1 MKSAM
6 LGFAAFLTLLV
17 CVACNK
23 TTNDVSYKDSVKQA
37 LQQAELTDV
46 SVSEDRDK
54 NTVTLGGTVHSGDAK
69 EKAAE
74 VAKGAAGT
82 RVVVNEVS
90 VQPVGEESEAKSIAS
105 NVDDAIE
112 KNYKAV
118 LISKGLNKQHIDY
131 SAKNG
136 VLTLKGSVR
145 TVTQREEAQRAFQK
159 AIQHYRRIA
168 SECPEAS

>member
-1 MKSAM
+1 MKSSV
-6 LGFAAFLTLLV
+6 LGFAAVVTLLL

-54 NTVTLGGTVHSGDAK
+54 NTVTLGGTVHSEDAK

-74 VAKGAAGT
+74 VAKGVAGA
-82 RVVVNEVS
+82 RIVVNEVS

-118 LISKGLNKQHIDY
+118 LISKGLNKQDIGY

-136 VLTLKGSVR
+136 VLTLKGHVK
-145 TVTQREEAQRAFQK
+145 TVTQREEAQRAALTVPNVQQVLNQIDVK
-159 AIQHYRRIA
+159 R
-168 SECPEAS
+168 

>member
-1 MKSAM
+1 MKSSV
-6 LGFAAFLTLLV
+6 LGFAAVVTLLL

-23 TTNDVSYKDSVKQA
+23 ATNDVSYKDSVKQA

-54 NTVTLGGTVHSGDAK
+54 NTVTLGGTVHSEDAK

-74 VAKGAAGT
+74 VAKGVAGA
-82 RVVVNEVS
+82 RIVVNEVS

-118 LISKGLNKQHIDY
+118 LISKGLNKQDIGY

-136 VLTLKGSVR
+136 VLTLKGHVK
-145 TVTQREEAQRAFQK
+145 TVTQREEAQRAALTVPNVQQVLNQIDVK
-159 AIQHYRRIA
+159 R
-168 SECPEAS
+168 